1 MTADNADV
9 SSIVRMLVADVMG
22 MPDQL
27 GDARVNERHSW
38 ALSPLA
44 CKQVDFGIAETPES
58 SVVTSLIRTLERREQ
73 TRAGEVGSSS
83 SSSKLPASLQCQ
95 TLIRQL
101 QSSSPAL
108 KERPVILRF
117 LALMAGSD
125 DKENYS
131 GNVDALARVTTKP
144 VPSSAGVA
152 SDMLKM
158 TMSAPS
164 DQPKTIAQTKGV
176 TEKELVRDLVFVLQG
191 IDGSIF
197 RFNSRTERYIFGGI
211 SNGRDIELPAR
222 HASACL
228 DLCRVGGTYR
238 RLLERVNRLLDDDS
252 LEAPTCPSRTAG
264 AFANQIRDRLMEYY
278 RLTVTLES
286 RVAGSGWTLQ
296 HLQAWAYQPGRQL
309 AALERLTQACLS
321 EKNGGAMIS
330 DIITLRD
337 SRADFATRWLPAQ
350 GSAPACTLRSVL
362 DEIII
367 SRTLQP
373 LVAMIHLWVS
383 EGRLMK
389 GGEADFF
396 IEEHAA
402 VSNRTTSCSDIWTG
416 AFVLD
421 FDKVPSIITEDVA
434 LKIFVTGKSIN
445 FVRQCC
451 SEGDWLGDQDEPLPH
466 TEGGEETSA
475 ESLTRMVQAAYRR
488 ETSLV
493 FRLMMNKYRLQEHL
507 LAVKK
512 YLLLSQGDFVGHL
525 LDLMTEH
532 LSTRAQG
539 LHFPP
544 GWEIFSLDY
553 IATQPISVILND
565 GAMHQYRRVFSI
577 SWRLH
582 RAERQLSSAWS
593 QQMIAHR
600 TVLRAVH
607 QKRQKGSSAS
617 PNDSAIHLLQTCNAL
632 RHEMWHLVQHLR
644 SFFAFNVIDTAW
656 QKLRDALDSLAS
668 QQEADLDRVLRLH
681 EEYLSRLAAGH
692 FLNHSA
698 DTAAG
703 KKQMKVFDVLNEL
716 LSGIY
721 QFTTLQE
728 RIYGDLS
735 GAALGCEGREDEMPL
750 MDEATAVEFKR
761 AVTERRE
768 EFLGNLQKFCAGA
781 MAMKTE
787 LKHLVNRIDFNCFY
801 Y

>member
-27 GDARVNERHSW
+27 GDARVNERYSW

-83 SSSKLPASLQCQ
+83 KLPPSLQCQ

-125 DKENYS
+125 DKENFS
-131 GNVDALARVTTKP
+131 GNVDALARVTAKP
-144 VPSSAGVA
+144 VPSSSGVA

-164 DQPKTIAQTKGV
+164 DQPTTIAQTKGV

-238 RLLERVNRLLDDDS
+238 RVLERVNRLLDDDT

-296 HLQAWAYQPGRQL
+296 HLQAWAYQPGKQL

-321 EKNGGAMIS
+321 EENGGAMIS

-337 SRADFATRWLPAQ
+337 ARADFTTRWLPVQ

-362 DEIII
+362 DDII

-396 IEEHAA
+396 IEELAA

-466 TEGGEETSA
+466 PEGGEETSA

-493 FRLMMNKYRLQEHL
+493 FRLMMNKYRLQDHL

-532 LSTRAQG
+532 LSTRAQALRVHTFRDLTDHALRLQRVG
-539 LHFPP
+539 SA
-544 GWEIFSLDY
+544 GAAASWEIFSLDY

-565 GAMHQYRRVFSI
+565 GAMHQYRKVFSI
-577 SWRLH
+577 SWR
-582 RAERQLSSAWS
+582 S
-593 QQMIAHR
+593 
-600 TVLRAVH
+600 
-607 QKRQKGSSAS
+607 
-617 PNDSAIHLLQTCNAL
+617 
-632 RHEMWHLVQHLR
+632 
-644 SFFAFNVIDTAW
+644 
-656 QKLRDALDSLAS
+656 
-668 QQEADLDRVLRLH
+668 
-681 EEYLSRLAAGH
+681 
-692 FLNHSA
+692 
-698 DTAAG
+698 
-703 KKQMKVFDVLNEL
+703 
-716 LSGIY
+716 
-721 QFTTLQE
+721 
-728 RIYGDLS
+728 
-735 GAALGCEGREDEMPL
+735 
-750 MDEATAVEFKR
+750 
-761 AVTERRE
+761 
-768 EFLGNLQKFCAGA
+768 
-781 MAMKTE
+781 
-787 LKHLVNRIDFNCFY
+787 
-801 Y
+801 

>member
-1 MTADNADV
+1 MA
-9 SSIVRMLVADVMG
+9 
-22 MPDQL
+22 
-27 GDARVNERHSW
+27 
-38 ALSPLA
+38 
-44 CKQVDFGIAETPES
+44 
-58 SVVTSLIRTLERREQ
+58 
-73 TRAGEVGSSS
+73 AGGSSGWMDGGLS
-83 SSSKLPASLQCQ
+83 SGNVAASSTIDPLTPPSGC
-95 TLIRQL
+95 T
-101 QSSSPAL
+101 
-108 KERPVILRF
+108 
-117 LALMAGSD
+117 GSD
-125 DKENYS
+125 DHQ
-131 GNVDALARVTTKP
+131 ARA
-144 VPSSAGVA
+144 SSSGVA

-238 RLLERVNRLLDDDS
+238 RVLERVNRLLDDDT

-309 AALERLTQACLS
+309 AALERSPGILA
-321 EKNGGAMIS
+321 A
-330 DIITLRD
+330 
-337 SRADFATRWLPAQ
+337 A
-350 GSAPACTLRSVL
+350 
-362 DEIII
+362 
-367 SRTLQP
+367 
-373 LVAMIHLWVS
+373 S

-466 TEGGEETSA
+466 PEGGEEPSA
-475 ESLTRMVQAAYRR
+475 ESLTRMVQTAYRR

-493 FRLMMNKYRLQEHL
+493 FRLMMNKYRLQDHL

-565 GAMHQYRRVFSI
+565 GAMHQYRKVFSI

-607 QKRQKGSSAS
+607 QKRQKSSSAS
-617 PNDSAIHLLQTCNAL
+617 PNDSVIHLLQTCNAL

-656 QKLRDALDSLAS
+656 QKLRDALESLAS

-703 KKQMKVFDVLNEL
+703 KKQMKVFEVLNEL

-735 GAALGCEGREDEMPL
+735 GAALGCEGSENEMPL